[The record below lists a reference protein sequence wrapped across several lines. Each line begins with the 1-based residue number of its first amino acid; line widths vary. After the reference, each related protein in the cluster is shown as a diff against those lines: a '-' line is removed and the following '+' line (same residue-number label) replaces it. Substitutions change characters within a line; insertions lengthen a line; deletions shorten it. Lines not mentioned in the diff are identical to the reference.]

1 MTKLFGLDSSTVRE
15 IQKLF
20 ALDGS
25 TPRRIKKL
33 FSNDGGTVRLVYED
47 ASTFT
52 VSGTSNPIVSPT
64 NEVVEFGLRDDF
76 DAGGTDVTV
85 NASGSGSSSN
95 VGSITGLSIDVDSNH
110 SYSSTTTVNADPS
123 DSNGAS
129 CTTIDGVNLGVNT
142 GSCAMIMNGSGTD
155 AQRMGRGTSILDGRY
170 ESTAKSSLGFGHYIN
185 DATRFQGTFAIGT
198 FTAAS
203 GLGPVPLVN
212 PHWKTISEN
221 GGSSTIS
228 VSLGGSSYTA
238 RAATA
243 RTASASNN
251 ANSNYVNAINW
262 EDSAGFYGRRWYILM
277 IKQSPFTSADD
288 GLAFFKSQ
296 SSRFR
301 NGGLNPIT
309 VSHTWYVPGY
319 STTTTVSGTGR
330 RARVQNGSNRA
341 FNVTGGGLT
350 AGNSFATGSL
360 SSGASTGFIT
370 ADSTD
375 ESFTLTGVGT
385 KNPATFTIANADNSI
400 SVSGTFADGENAT
413 QARTRITN
421 ALNGNG
427 TFTSKFNTGSNSDAS
442 PSGVAHKIVTFTSDN
457 AENTE
462 DFTITITANDGS
474 NTTPH
479 HSTVTQGA
487 TESLQ
492 TSVQLNR
499 QVAGSA
505 VSTTTSIS
513 SSADT
518 DTAGASVA
526 SNSGSDVT
534 YDSSTNKLKVQ
545 DQDATISVSN
555 SGSLSFSKD

>member
-1 MTKLFGLDSSTVRE
+1 MTKLFGLDGSTVRQ

-25 TPRRIKKL
+25 TPRRVKKL

-52 VSGTSNPIVSPT
+52 VSGTANPIVSPT

-76 DAGGTDVTV
+76 DAGGADVSV
-85 NASGSGSSSN
+85 NASGSGDTSN
-95 VGSITGLSIDVDSNH
+95 VGGISGLSIDVDSNH
-110 SYSSTTTVNADPS
+110 SFSSTQTVNADPS

-129 CTTIDGVNLGVNT
+129 CTTIN
-142 GSCAMIMNGSGTD
+142 GSTISSNSTDVGMIMNGSGTN
-155 AQRMGRGTSILDGRY
+155 AQKMGRGTSILDGRY
-170 ESTAKSSLGFGHYIN
+170 ESTAKSSLGFGHITN
-185 DATRFQGTFAIGT
+185 DVTRFQGTFAIGT
-198 FTAAS
+198 FTTNS
-203 GLGPVPLVN
+203 GLGPTQLIN

-221 GGSSTIS
+221 GGSTSIS

-238 RAATA
+238 RAATSRNA
-243 RTASASNN
+243 GASNN
-251 ANSNYVNAINW
+251 ANSSYVNTVIW
-262 EDSAGFYGRRWYILM
+262 EDSAGFFGRRWYVMM
-277 IKQSPFTSADD
+277 IKQSPFNSAED

-296 SSRFR
+296 GSRFR
-301 NGGLNPIT
+301 NGGLNPFV
-309 VSHTWYVPGY
+309 VSHTWFVPGY

-330 RARVQNGSNRA
+330 RARVQNGSNRP
-341 FNVTGGGLT
+341 FNVTGGGLN
-350 AGNSFATGSL
+350 AGNNFATGSL
-360 SSGASTGFIT
+360 SAGASTGFIT
-370 ADSTD
+370 ADSTS
-375 ESFTLTGVGT
+375 EAFTLTGTGT
-385 KNPATFTIANADNSI
+385 KNPATFSIANADNSI
-400 SVSGTFADGENAT
+400 TVSGTFADGENAT
-413 QARTRITN
+413 QARTRIKN

-427 TFTSKFNTGSNSDAS
+427 TFTGKFNTGSDSNATR
-442 PSGVAHKIVTFTSDN
+442 SGVAHKIVTFTSDN

-487 TESLQ
+487 AESLQ

-499 QVAGSA
+499 EVSGSA

-513 SSADT
+513 SSANT

-526 SNSGSDVT
+526 SNSGVDVT

-555 SGSLSFSKD
+555 AGSLGFSKD